1 MLRAAALVLA
11 ISSVAAIAEEPGET
25 AGCVTI
31 DLSKSSTYQ
40 TNEEWHFDMTFQVPQ
55 WVPKMRVSIAF
66 GESVTISHVYQGA
79 NVFDQYYYYGQ
90 GAPALECIGAP
101 SHRCP
106 PVPRPLVTM
115 CAVDDSTLVVEL
127 DETPHQAGS
136 EFVVMGTGSN
146 NLNPGISCRCAPLL
160 CGPAAC

>member
-25 AGCVTI
+25 AACVTI

-90 GAPALECIGAP
+90 
-101 SHRCP
+101 
-106 PVPRPLVTM
+106 
-115 CAVDDSTLVVEL
+115 VDDSTLVVEL